1 MVLLLFERRVMKVI
15 SLSMKGVE
23 LAKPVLATH
32 DALGEYF
39 RFEHGETGRGR
50 KLVFI
55 PLNIKD
61 FPVNKDYNWEDM
73 NFSIQRR
80 NNFYILNKGGEGII
94 NDNTFLILWSLSPGY
109 RGSAEYTIGENCELI
124 YEGREAQGDAG
135 RMGGAPCPV
144 VLVKGPTMLRWT
156 RIGRIYNTPPHW
168 VAKFD
173 GANWIVRP
181 DDPAEEALELMLKG
195 QL

>member
-1 MVLLLFERRVMKVI
+1 MKVI
-15 SLSMKGVE
+15 SVSMRGVE
-23 LAKPVLATH
+23 LAKPVLAKH

-50 KLVFI
+50 KLVFV
-55 PLNIKD
+55 PLNVRD
-61 FPVNKDYNWEDM
+61 FPVNKDYNWEDI
-73 NFSIQRR
+73 NFSLLKM
-80 NNFYILNKGGEGII
+80 NNGFFLLNRGIHD
-94 NDNTFLILWSLSPGY
+94 DNTFLILWSLSPGY
-109 RGSAEYTIGENCELI
+109 RGSARYTIGENCTLI

-144 VLVKGPTMLRWT
+144 VLVTGPTMLRWT
-156 RIGRIYNTPPHW
+156 RIGRIYGTPPNW